1 MSIFILP
8 SKITAAIDKSCL
20 DFLWGNNGNRS
31 KFHLPFWEKVCLPK
45 KLGGIGFREGKK
57 WNMALMANFI
67 WATTTKQDCLWVKWI
82 SSIYL
87 KEHIIWNVPI
97 NQEMSWY
104 FKKLLRLRQV
114 IDEGSLRQAVKGG
127 KFRIKQF
134 YTSLIST
141 PTVGFA
147 DTVWNKL
154 IVPKHRFIY
163 WQIFNNQL
171 LTRDHLSRF
180 LHLSSALFP
189 VCDSGIESHS
199 HLFMEC
205 IYSRKVFEEIGSWL
219 GYFHWPE
226 SYEELNLWC
235 LEAKRD
241 LKNQIVNAVLSAS
254 WYFIWSNRNSCIF
267 DSVCKLAS
275 SISLDIKE
283 SVKYRVLGLGS
294 LSHRKRD
301 MYFRKVVEG
310 W

>member
-1 MSIFILP
+1 MGIEVSFISLLGKRFV
-8 SKITAAIDKSCL
+8 SLKS
-20 DFLWGNNGNRS
+20 
-31 KFHLPFWEKVCLPK
+31 
-45 KLGGIGFREGKK
+45 
-57 WNMALMANFI
+57 
-67 WATTTKQDCLWVKWI
+67 WVVLVFVKD
-82 SSIYL
+82 
-87 KEHIIWNVPI
+87 
-97 NQEMSWY
+97 MSWY

-114 IDEGSLRQAVKGG
+114 IDEGFLKQAVKG
-127 KFRIKQF
+127 
-134 YTSLIST
+134 
-141 PTVGFA
+141 VGFA

-180 LHLSSALFP
+180 LHLSSALCP
-189 VCDSGIESHS
+189 VCESGLESHS
-199 HLFMEC
+199 HLFMDC

-235 LEAKRD
+235 LEANQD

-254 WYFIWSNRNSCIF
+254 CYFIWSNRNSCIF

-283 SVKYRVLGLGS
+283 LVKYRVLGLGS
-294 LSHRKRD
+294 PSHRKRD
-301 MYFRKVVEG
+301 LYFRKVVEG